1 MLESTIF
8 SFVRRREKNKTTAQ
22 KTAVPARHHKQKDQ
36 EDRLIFPV
44 ATPSG
49 IPVIKPNPTKKD
61 GVIAVSGFFA
71 REKRIINSRSPKN
84 SRGFTRRLV
93 SSSGTGR
100 KRFPVTGLMVIRFT
114 ESKTISV
121 ETTEITNPGRK
132 IARLLPIQISFGVS
146 VVARR
151 DVILPF
157 TFSLIIG
164 RLEKT
169 QMKVIRIDNG
179 RK

>member
-1 MLESTIF
+1 MS
-8 SFVRRREKNKTTAQ
+8 
-22 KTAVPARHHKQKDQ
+22 
-36 EDRLIFPV
+36 PV

-49 IPVIKPNPTKKD
+49 IPVIRPNPTIKD

-71 REKRIINSRSPKN
+71 REKRTINSSSPKN
-84 SRGFTRRLV
+84 NRGLTRRLV
-93 SSSGTGR
+93 SRSGTGR
-100 KRFPVTGLMVIRFT
+100 KRFPVAGLMVIKFT
-114 ESKTISV
+114 VSSTISV
-121 ETTEITNPGRK
+121 ETKEIINPGIK
-132 IARLLPIQISFGVS
+132 IARLLPIQISLGVS

-151 DVILPF
+151 DSILPF

-169 QMKVIRIDNG
+169 QMIVIRIDNG